1 MNPPVPRAAHSPGGA
16 QTRSSARITRRV
28 REYDGNND
36 NQPVRAVRA
45 DYTVTVPDSSLPETF
60 APAQARYQVRFD
72 FGSAGLRRLAD
83 ADIIVWVDALPEA
96 GSLPSLDDVAPT
108 SAIILGALTTRS
120 AVADWILRRQ
130 VELGRRLSIAL
141 VAAGFEDGFASHDLL
156 AAGAI
161 IEALAD
167 RGIDFTSPEAAVAGA
182 AYAGLRQAS
191 GHLFTASVVGQNVR
205 RKLSIEPVKAAS
217 QIDSQSEVVVL
228 RESPIETAA
237 LAE

>member
-1 MNPPVPRAAHSPGGA
+1 M
-16 QTRSSARITRRV
+16 T
-28 REYDGNND
+28 
-36 NQPVRAVRA
+36 
-45 DYTVTVPDSSLPETF
+45 DSSLPETF

-96 GSLPSLDDVAPT
+96 GSLPSLEEVAPT

-130 VELGRRLSIAL
+130 VDLGKRVSIAL

-205 RKLSIEPVKAAS
+205 RKLSLEPVKAAA
-217 QIDSQSEVVVL
+217 QIDSQTEVVVL
-228 RESPIETAA
+228 RESPVPVAA
-237 LAE
+237 HAE

>member
-1 MNPPVPRAAHSPGGA
+1 MRSRSGWPTPRK
-16 QTRSSARITRRV
+16 Q
-28 REYDGNND
+28 YDGNHD
-36 NQPVRAVRA
+36 ARHECGVPA
-45 DYTVTVPDSSLPETF
+45 DYTGTVTDSSLPETF

-96 GSLPSLDDVAPT
+96 GSLPSLDEVAPT

-130 VELGRRLSIAL
+130 VDLGTRVSIAL

-205 RKLSIEPVKAAS
+205 RKLSLEPVKAAA
-217 QIDSQSEVVVL
+217 QIDSQTEVVVL
-228 RESPIETAA
+228 RESPVPVAA
-237 LAE
+237 HAE